1 MYLKCTRR
9 IRLKD
14 LNEMSLILD
23 IRIIGASF
31 KILKKFAK
39 RVQREAENF
48 LAFNEHILTEGIPN
62 LVN

>member
-1 MYLKCTRR
+1 
-9 IRLKD
+9 
-14 LNEMSLILD
+14 MSLILD